1 MGEVVGKAQL
11 AHEHGEDRV
20 EAEDRVGEARVVLHG
35 GLSIVFFLVMRI
47 IPAHLAPHPVSR
59 SLLLLGGKTTLF
71 NPPPHILSRHQ
82 YRSEFD

>member
-35 GLSIVFFLVMRI
+35 RLYSKLSFFRYD
-47 IPAHLAPHPVSR
+47 H
-59 SLLLLGGKTTLF
+59 F
-71 NPPPHILSRHQ
+71 
-82 YRSEFD
+82 